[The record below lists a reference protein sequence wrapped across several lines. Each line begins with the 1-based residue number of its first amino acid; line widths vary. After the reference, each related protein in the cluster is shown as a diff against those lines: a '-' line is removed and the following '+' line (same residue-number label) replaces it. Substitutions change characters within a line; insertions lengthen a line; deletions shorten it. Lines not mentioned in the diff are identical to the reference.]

1 MPVPTGEMEKIL
13 LERFG
18 QDSIIAL
25 ATAAN
30 RVPYVRSVDAFY
42 QNGAFFVLTHALS
55 GKMQQIAENPVVAI
69 SGDWFTAR
77 GTGENLG
84 WFGSEENAALAEKM
98 RSVFAAWINNG
109 HSNLDDP
116 NTIILRIRLTHA
128 VLFSHGTRYEFDSE

>member
-30 RVPYVRSVDAFY
+30 GVPYVRSVDAFY

-84 WFGSEENAALAEKM
+84 WFGSDENAALAEKM

-128 VLFSHGTRYEFDSE
+128 VLFSHGTRYEFDGE

>member
-30 RVPYVRSVDAFY
+30 GVPYVRSVDTFY